1 MSRRVVSDAGR
12 FALRQVGADPTVTA
26 RSGRADVGVQA
37 EEVAGVVGA
46 ALGAMAIGLAMSPD
60 GSYAVLTPGL
70 IALSLGDGVVFT
82 SMFIAAGTGVPDG
95 DQGVASGI
103 ASTSTSVGAALGLA
117 VLVLVANAG
126 TDGRTGEALRTATAD
141 GLATAV
147 LVVAAGI
154 AVTALVALNL
164 RPGPTTRPE
173 PPCPRRLA
181 VPRPTRLDPEWS
193 G

>member
-1 MSRRVVSDAGR
+1 
-12 FALRQVGADPTVTA
+12 
-26 RSGRADVGVQA
+26 
-37 EEVAGVVGA
+37 
-46 ALGAMAIGLAMSPD
+46 MAIGLAMSPD

-154 AVTALVALNL
+154 AATALVALNL